1 MATNNIRP
9 SESASNTQTVARN
22 SFWYG
27 LEQLF
32 GLGAAF
38 FTTVFVAR
46 VFGPERMGYFQYIT
60 WLTNVSVSVGAFGL
74 PITTRK
80 FMAEQLN
87 RGEPGVARATY
98 LATLKIQTYIAL
110 AISAVSLVLAFWLGD
125 PRQRAIS
132 VLLILAMAPQIGR
145 AHV

>member
-1 MATNNIRP
+1 METNNIRP

-46 VFGPERMGYFQYIT
+46 VFGPERMGYFQ
-60 WLTNVSVSVGAFGL
+60 
-74 PITTRK
+74 
-80 FMAEQLN
+80 
-87 RGEPGVARATY
+87 
-98 LATLKIQTYIAL
+98 
-110 AISAVSLVLAFWLGD
+110 
-125 PRQRAIS
+125 
-132 VLLILAMAPQIGR
+132 IGR